1 MADSDTVA
9 VSCAAQLVN
18 VGWAA
23 DGLPGQGK
31 EILKGVSLKIPAGG
45 LVGVMGPSGAGKTT
59 LLRLMAGLLRPT
71 RGRAFL
77 FGADITD
84 MPEAKL
90 NSLRRRTG
98 FVFQSAALFDSMT
111 VLENVAFPL
120 LEHARLSK
128 REAAQKADEKLRL
141 VGLEGVGHLM
151 PAQLSGGMQ
160 KRVGIARALSLD
172 PELILYDEP
181 TGELDPM
188 AAEAVESVIKDLQAK
203 MGVTCVLVSHDV
215 RAVLRLSEMAAVLH
229 EGQIVAVGSPDEL
242 AGCDHRVVRAMLS
255 RQTRAV

>member
-1 MADSDTVA
+1 MADSDRVA
-9 VSCAAQLVN
+9 VSCVAELADASWAVDGEDIVKAINLK
-18 VGWAA
+18 GWA
-23 DGLPGQGK
+23 GEVLG
-31 EILKGVSLKIPAGG
+31 I
-45 LVGVMGPSGAGKTT
+45 MGPSGSGKTT

-98 FVFQSAALFDSMT
+98 FVFQHAALFDSMT
-111 VLENVAFPL
+111 VLENAAFPL
-120 LEHARLSK
+120 LEHTKLSR
-128 REAAQKADEKLRL
+128 REAARKAFEKLSL
-141 VGLEGVGHLM
+141 VGLEGVGDLL

-160 KRVGIARALSLD
+160 KRVGIARALSLE

-181 TGELDPM
+181 TGELDPI
-188 AAEAVESVIKDLQAK
+188 AAEAVENVIRDLQER
-203 MGVTCVLVSHDV
+203 MGVACVIVSHDV
-215 RAVLRLSEMAAVLH
+215 RAVLRLSETVAVLH

-242 AGCDHRVVRAMLS
+242 ARCDHRVVRAMLS
-255 RQTRAV
+255 RQAQAG